1 VQILRVTPAGEI
13 GFVAQEFFQTGP
25 LLSLFFCR
33 PKVSAQASSVVRSS
47 LLRRQG
53 SIGINFFS
61 KKKLTFFLFH
71 GNKVYLF
78 LLINFS
84 PNKFNVCSLNSLK
97 L

>member
-53 SIGINFFS
+53 SIGIIFFS
-61 KKKLTFFLFH
+61 KKKVNIFSVPWKQGLFVSINQFFT
-71 GNKVYLF
+71 KQ
-78 LLINFS
+78 I
-84 PNKFNVCSLNSLK
+84 
-97 L
+97 